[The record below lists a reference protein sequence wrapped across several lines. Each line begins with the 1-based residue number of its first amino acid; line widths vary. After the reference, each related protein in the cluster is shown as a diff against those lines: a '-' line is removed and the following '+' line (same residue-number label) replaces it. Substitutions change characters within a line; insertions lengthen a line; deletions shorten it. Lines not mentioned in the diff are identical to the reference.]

1 MRFIAP
7 KTTAYQL
14 FNMLNFIKEYLTRLH
29 SLLTSINS
37 NILSLQQCALILTAA
52 FVLFIKAICINLM
65 SNELMNN

>member
-1 MRFIAP
+1 
-7 KTTAYQL
+7 
-14 FNMLNFIKEYLTRLH
+14 MLNFIKEYLTRLH

-37 NILSLQQCALILTAA
+37 NVLSLQQCALILTAA